1 MSAHVLRSG
10 GRINAW
16 LGLLL
21 SALLVGCA
29 GGADKPKPTELGPN
43 AALINVRLAWS
54 ARLGR
59 VDLPL
64 DVRVSG
70 NTVTLASSDG
80 TVVAIDA
87 ATGQDLW
94 RTRLATTLEAGA
106 GSDGRYA
113 AVVSSANELIV
124 LEAGRELWRER
135 LGALTYTAPLVAGAR
150 VFVMTADR
158 AIAAFDAQSGRR
170 LWTYVRQ
177 GEQLLALRQAGTLFA
192 AGDTLVAGLSGRL
205 VGLNPL
211 NGSVRWE
218 GVIANP
224 RGTNDVERLV
234 DIVGRVSRDGD
245 VACARAFQASVGC
258 VNTVR
263 GSLLWTKSANGAQG
277 VHGDGEMVVGTE
289 ADGRVIAWRRT
300 DGERIWTSERLKYR
314 DLTAPQFLGRSIAI
328 GDVQGFVHFLARQ
341 DGAPLARVATDGSPI
356 AAAPVLVANTLV
368 VVTRNGGVFGFRPD

>member
-1 MSAHVLRSG
+1 MSARALPASG
-10 GRINAW
+10 RTTAW

-21 SALLVGCA
+21 SALLLGCA
-29 GGADKPKPTELGPN
+29 GGPDKPKPTELGPN

-54 ARLGR
+54 TRLGT
-59 VDLPL
+59 VDFPL
-64 DVRVSG
+64 DVKVSG
-70 NTVTLASSDG
+70 NTLTLASSDG
-80 TVVAIDA
+80 TVVSIDA
-87 ATGQDLW
+87 STGQDVW
-94 RTRLATTLEAGA
+94 RTRLAATLEAGA
-106 GSDGRYA
+106 GSDGRFA

-170 LWTYVRQ
+170 LWSYVRQ

-192 AGDTLVAGLSGRL
+192 AGDTLVAGVSGRL
-205 VGLNPL
+205 IGLNPQ
-211 NGSVRWE
+211 NGTVRWE
-218 GVIANP
+218 GAIANP
-224 RGTNDVERLV
+224 RGANDVERLV

-245 VACARAFQASVGC
+245 VACARAFQSSVGC

-263 GSLLWTKSANGAQG
+263 GSLLWTKPANGAQG
-277 VHGDGEMVVGTE
+277 LHGDGEIVVGTE
-289 ADGRVIAWRRT
+289 ADGRVIAWRRS
-300 DGERIWTSERLKYR
+300 DGERIWTSERLKFR
-314 DLTAPQFLGRSIAI
+314 DLTAPQFLGRSVAI
-328 GDVQGFVHFLARQ
+328 GDVQGLVHFLARQ

>member
-1 MSAHVLRSG
+1 MSARALPASG
-10 GRINAW
+10 RTTAW

-21 SALLVGCA
+21 SALLLGCA
-29 GGADKPKPTELGPN
+29 GGPDKPKPTELGPN

-54 ARLGR
+54 ARLGT
-59 VDLPL
+59 VDFPL
-64 DVRVSG
+64 DVKVSG
-70 NTVTLASSDG
+70 NTLTLASSDG
-80 TVVAIDA
+80 TVVSIDA
-87 ATGQDLW
+87 STGQDVW
-94 RTRLATTLEAGA
+94 RTRLAATLEAGA
-106 GSDGRYA
+106 GSDGRFA

-170 LWTYVRQ
+170 LWSYVRQ

-192 AGDTLVAGLSGRL
+192 AGDTLVAGVSGRL
-205 VGLNPL
+205 VGLNPQ
-211 NGSVRWE
+211 NGTVRWE

-224 RGTNDVERLV
+224 RGANDVERLV

-245 VACARAFQASVGC
+245 VACARAFQSSVGC

-263 GSLLWTKSANGAQG
+263 GSLLWTKPANGAQG
-277 VHGDGEMVVGTE
+277 LHGDGEIVVGTE
-289 ADGRVIAWRRT
+289 ADGRVIAWRRS
-300 DGERIWTSERLKYR
+300 DGERIWTSERLKFR
-314 DLTAPQFLGRSIAI
+314 DLTAPQFLGRSVAI
-328 GDVQGFVHFLARQ
+328 GDVQGLVHFLARQ

>member
-1 MSAHVLRSG
+1 MSARALPAI
-10 GRINAW
+10 GRTTAW

-21 SALLVGCA
+21 SALLLGCA
-29 GGADKPKPTELGPN
+29 GGPDKPKPTELGPN

-54 ARLGR
+54 TRLGT
-59 VDLPL
+59 VDFPL
-64 DVRVSG
+64 DVKVSG
-70 NTVTLASSDG
+70 NTLTLASSDG
-80 TVVAIDA
+80 TVVSIDA
-87 ATGQDLW
+87 STGQDVW
-94 RTRLATTLEAGA
+94 RTRLAATLEAGA
-106 GSDGRYA
+106 GSDGRFA

-170 LWTYVRQ
+170 LWSYVRQ

-192 AGDTLVAGLSGRL
+192 AGDTLVAGVSGRL
-205 VGLNPL
+205 IGLNPQ
-211 NGSVRWE
+211 NGTVRWE
-218 GVIANP
+218 GAIANP
-224 RGTNDVERLV
+224 RGANDVERLV

-245 VACARAFQASVGC
+245 VACARAFQSSVGC

-263 GSLLWTKSANGAQG
+263 GSLLWTKPANGAQG
-277 VHGDGEMVVGTE
+277 LHGDGEIVVGTE
-289 ADGRVIAWRRT
+289 ADGRVIAWRRS
-300 DGERIWTSERLKYR
+300 DGERIWTSERLKFR
-314 DLTAPQFLGRSIAI
+314 DLTAPQFLGRSVAI
-328 GDVQGFVHFLARQ
+328 GDVQGLVHFLARQ

>member
-1 MSAHVLRSG
+1 MSARALPASG
-10 GRINAW
+10 RTTAW

-21 SALLVGCA
+21 SALLLGCA
-29 GGADKPKPTELGPN
+29 GGPDKPKPTELGPN

-54 ARLGR
+54 TRLGT
-59 VDLPL
+59 VDFPL
-64 DVRVSG
+64 DVKVSG
-70 NTVTLASSDG
+70 NTLTLASSDG
-80 TVVAIDA
+80 TVVSIDA
-87 ATGQDLW
+87 STGQDVW
-94 RTRLATTLEAGA
+94 RTRLAATLEAGA
-106 GSDGRYA
+106 GSDGRFA

-170 LWTYVRQ
+170 LWSYVRQ

-192 AGDTLVAGLSGRL
+192 AGDTLVAGVSGRL

-211 NGSVRWE
+211 NGTVRWE
-218 GVIANP
+218 GAIANP
-224 RGTNDVERLV
+224 RGANDVERLV

-245 VACARAFQASVGC
+245 VACARAFQSSVGC

-263 GSLLWTKSANGAQG
+263 GSLLWTKPANGAQG
-277 VHGDGEMVVGTE
+277 LHGDGEIVVGTE
-289 ADGRVIAWRRT
+289 ADGRVIAWRRS
-300 DGERIWTSERLKYR
+300 DGERIWTSERLKFR
-314 DLTAPQFLGRSIAI
+314 DLTAPQFLGRSVAI
-328 GDVQGFVHFLARQ
+328 GDVQGLVHFLARQ

>member
-1 MSAHVLRSG
+1 MSARALPAI
-10 GRINAW
+10 GRTTAW

-21 SALLVGCA
+21 SALLLGCA
-29 GGADKPKPTELGPN
+29 GGPDKPKPTELGPN

-54 ARLGR
+54 TRLGT
-59 VDLPL
+59 VDFPL
-64 DVRVSG
+64 DVKVSG
-70 NTVTLASSDG
+70 NTLTLASSDG
-80 TVVAIDA
+80 TVVSIDA
-87 ATGQDLW
+87 STGQDVW
-94 RTRLATTLEAGA
+94 RTRLAATLEAGA
-106 GSDGRYA
+106 GSDGRFA

-170 LWTYVRQ
+170 LWSYVRQ
-177 GEQLLALRQAGTLFA
+177 GEQLLVLRQAGTLFA
-192 AGDTLVAGLSGRL
+192 AGDTLVAGVSGRL
-205 VGLNPL
+205 IGLNPQ
-211 NGSVRWE
+211 NGTVRWE
-218 GVIANP
+218 GAIANP
-224 RGTNDVERLV
+224 RGANDVERLV

-245 VACARAFQASVGC
+245 VACARAFQSSVGC

-263 GSLLWTKSANGAQG
+263 GSLLWTKPANGAQG
-277 VHGDGEMVVGTE
+277 LHGDGEIVVGTE
-289 ADGRVIAWRRT
+289 ADGRVIAWRRS
-300 DGERIWTSERLKYR
+300 DGERIWTSERLKFR
-314 DLTAPQFLGRSIAI
+314 DLTAPQFLGRSVAI
-328 GDVQGFVHFLARQ
+328 GDVQGLVHFLARQ

>member
-1 MSAHVLRSG
+1 MSARALPAI
-10 GRINAW
+10 GRTTAW

-21 SALLVGCA
+21 SALLLGCA
-29 GGADKPKPTELGPN
+29 GGPDKPKPTELGPN

-54 ARLGR
+54 ARLGT
-59 VDLPL
+59 VDFPL
-64 DVRVSG
+64 DVKVSG
-70 NTVTLASSDG
+70 NTLTLASSDG
-80 TVVAIDA
+80 TVVSIDA
-87 ATGQDLW
+87 STGQDVW
-94 RTRLATTLEAGA
+94 RTRLAATLEAGA
-106 GSDGRYA
+106 GSDGRFA

-170 LWTYVRQ
+170 LWSYVRQ

-192 AGDTLVAGLSGRL
+192 AGDTLVAGVSGRL
-205 VGLNPL
+205 IGLNPQ
-211 NGSVRWE
+211 NGTVRWE
-218 GVIANP
+218 GAIANP
-224 RGTNDVERLV
+224 RGANDVERLV

-245 VACARAFQASVGC
+245 VACARAFQSSVGC

-263 GSLLWTKSANGAQG
+263 GSLLWTKPANGAQG
-277 VHGDGEMVVGTE
+277 LHGDGEIVVGTE
-289 ADGRVIAWRRT
+289 ADGRVIAWRRS
-300 DGERIWTSERLKYR
+300 DGERIWTSERLKFR
-314 DLTAPQFLGRSIAI
+314 DLTAPQFLGRSVAI
-328 GDVQGFVHFLARQ
+328 GDVQGLVHFLARQ

>member
-1 MSAHVLRSG
+1 MSARALPAI
-10 GRINAW
+10 GRTTAW

-21 SALLVGCA
+21 SALLLGCA
-29 GGADKPKPTELGPN
+29 GGPDKPKPTELGPN

-54 ARLGR
+54 TRLGT
-59 VDLPL
+59 VDFPL
-64 DVRVSG
+64 DVKVSG
-70 NTVTLASSDG
+70 NTLTLASSDG
-80 TVVAIDA
+80 TVVSIDA
-87 ATGQDLW
+87 STGQDVW
-94 RTRLATTLEAGA
+94 RTRLAATLEAGA
-106 GSDGRYA
+106 GSDGRFA

-170 LWTYVRQ
+170 LWSYVRQ
-177 GEQLLALRQAGTLFA
+177 GEQLLVLRQAGTLFA
-192 AGDTLVAGLSGRL
+192 AGDTLVAGVSGRL

-211 NGSVRWE
+211 NGTVRWE
-218 GVIANP
+218 GAIANP
-224 RGTNDVERLV
+224 RGANDVERLV

-245 VACARAFQASVGC
+245 VACARAFQSSVGC

-263 GSLLWTKSANGAQG
+263 GSLLWTKPANGAQG
-277 VHGDGEMVVGTE
+277 LHGDGEIVVGTE
-289 ADGRVIAWRRT
+289 ADGRVIAWRRS
-300 DGERIWTSERLKYR
+300 DGERIWTSERLKFR
-314 DLTAPQFLGRSIAI
+314 DLTAPQFLGRSVAI
-328 GDVQGFVHFLARQ
+328 GDVQGLVHFLARQ

>member
-1 MSAHVLRSG
+1 MSARALPASG
-10 GRINAW
+10 RTTAW

-21 SALLVGCA
+21 SALLLGCA
-29 GGADKPKPTELGPN
+29 GGPDKPKPTELGPN
-43 AALINVRLAWS
+43 AALINVRLAWT
-54 ARLGR
+54 ARLGT
-59 VDLPL
+59 VDFPL
-64 DVRVSG
+64 DVKVSG
-70 NTVTLASSDG
+70 NTLTLASSDG
-80 TVVAIDA
+80 TVVSIDA
-87 ATGQDLW
+87 STGQDVW
-94 RTRLATTLEAGA
+94 RTRLAATLEAGA
-106 GSDGRYA
+106 GSDGRFA

-170 LWTYVRQ
+170 LWSYVRQ

-192 AGDTLVAGLSGRL
+192 AGDTLVAGVSGRL

-211 NGSVRWE
+211 NGTVRWE
-218 GVIANP
+218 GAIANP
-224 RGTNDVERLV
+224 RGANDVERLV

-245 VACARAFQASVGC
+245 VACARAFQSSVGC

-263 GSLLWTKSANGAQG
+263 GSLLWTKPANGAQG
-277 VHGDGEMVVGTE
+277 LHGDGEIVVGTE
-289 ADGRVIAWRRT
+289 ADGRVIAWRRS
-300 DGERIWTSERLKYR
+300 DGERIWTSERLKFR
-314 DLTAPQFLGRSIAI
+314 DLTAPQFLGRSVAI
-328 GDVQGFVHFLARQ
+328 GDVQGLVHFLARQ